1 MWELHGSFEPE
12 GPQDDKGV
20 RGDSSGLKPDRN
32 DKTLS
37 SAGSLRLTCQAP
49 RAYSVQRRAQS
60 LQRYSNF

>member
-1 MWELHGSFEPE
+1 MWELHGSF
-12 GPQDDKGV
+12 GLKALMTTKAV
-20 RGDSSGLKPDRN
+20 RADSSGLKPDRN